1 MPEGFVKVEG
11 GATEQVT
18 ETTSLMVAYS
28 AIWLILMAF
37 TLVTF
42 RALRSLRAQAE
53 RADKAVPISPEVRSF
68 GAIFIV
74 LWLLLLAFVFVTRR
88 KQRLFRAEV
97 ERLEAALGP
106 EFAEEEA

>member
-1 MPEGFVKVEG
+1 MQTIVQPAAGAMPDGFVKVEG

-53 RADKAVPISPEVRSF
+53 RADKAVRELSHTPR
-68 GAIFIV
+68 
-74 LWLLLLAFVFVTRR
+74 
-88 KQRLFRAEV
+88 
-97 ERLEAALGP
+97 
-106 EFAEEEA
+106 

>member
-1 MPEGFVKVEG
+1 MQTIVQPAAPATPPSTSAMPDGFVKVEG

-42 RALRSLRAQAE
+42 RALRSLRTHAE
-53 RADKAVPISPEVRSF
+53 RADKAVRQLSHTPR
-68 GAIFIV
+68 
-74 LWLLLLAFVFVTRR
+74 
-88 KQRLFRAEV
+88 
-97 ERLEAALGP
+97 
-106 EFAEEEA
+106 

>member
-1 MPEGFVKVEG
+1 MQMIVQPAAPAAPTSTGAMPDGFVKVEG

-42 RALRSLRAQAE
+42 RASRSLRAHVQ
-53 RADKAVPISPEVRSF
+53 RADKAVRQLPHTPR
-68 GAIFIV
+68 
-74 LWLLLLAFVFVTRR
+74 
-88 KQRLFRAEV
+88 
-97 ERLEAALGP
+97 
-106 EFAEEEA
+106 